1 MYNRF
6 KMMVNQVRNLG
17 STKWT
22 DHEVVTL
29 MLRSLIF
36 CNATLVQVLLENPG
50 YKVMTPEEMLGKFVN
65 FMLRVKDSRH
75 VENIA
80 QDNSSTPELQPVAF
94 KATKEK
100 EETTPSKGLV
110 IDTFK
115 LDSEEMALIIKSFQQ
130 ILKQSKG
137 KDYKPHSKRFCYRCG
152 KFSHYIAKY
161 PYASD
166 DDRDNDKKGKKR
178 IEEKKFFYKNKDG
191 DAHVRRE
198 CDSNEIS
205 SDSSDED
212 VANIVVNKGL
222 ICPNVGHKCLMAKE
236 SKKKV
241 QPRETPK
248 YTTFDDDGNS
258 SDDDD

>member
-80 QDNSSTPELQPVAF
+80 QDNSSTPELQAR
-94 KATKEK
+94 
-100 EETTPSKGLV
+100 GL
-110 IDTFK
+110 
-115 LDSEEMALIIKSFQQ
+115 
-130 ILKQSKG
+130 
-137 KDYKPHSKRFCYRCG
+137 
-152 KFSHYIAKY
+152 
-161 PYASD
+161 
-166 DDRDNDKKGKKR
+166 
-178 IEEKKFFYKNKDG
+178 
-191 DAHVRRE
+191 
-198 CDSNEIS
+198 
-205 SDSSDED
+205 
-212 VANIVVNKGL
+212 
-222 ICPNVGHKCLMAKE
+222 
-236 SKKKV
+236 
-241 QPRETPK
+241 
-248 YTTFDDDGNS
+248 
-258 SDDDD
+258 